1 MKIVESIKETRQAI
15 GQIHRDGETVCLVPT
30 MGNLHQGHLAL
41 VAQAKELADRVIVS
55 IFVNPRQFGE
65 NEDFSTYPRTFEQ
78 DAALLESMGV
88 DLLFYPQV
96 AEIYPDGSEQITR
109 IHVPTISE
117 VLCGESRPGHFD
129 GMVSVVNTLFNIVQ
143 PDSAIFGEKD
153 FQQLAIIKMMVR
165 QLHLAVKVYGHPI
178 VREASGLAM
187 SSRNQYLTDDE
198 RCIAPTLYQ
207 TLQAAA
213 EQIAEGKELAF
224 VESGANARLAKA
236 GFITDYLKILNPV
249 NLCEPEHSQKHL
261 VILAAAHLG
270 NARLIDNLE
279 INSPYGLD

>member
-1 MKIVESIKETRQAI
+1 MKIVESIEETRKAV
-15 GQIHRDGETVCLVPT
+15 GRIHRDGETVCLVPT

-41 VAQAKELADRVIVS
+41 VRQAKELADRVIVS
-55 IFVNPRQFGE
+55 IFVNPSQFGE
-65 NEDFSTYPRTFEQ
+65 NEDFSAYPRTFEQ
-78 DAALLESMGV
+78 DVALLESLGV
-88 DLLFYPQV
+88 DLVFYPQV

-109 IHVPTISE
+109 VHVPVISE
-117 VLCGESRPGHFD
+117 LLCGESRPGHFD

-213 EQIAEGKELAF
+213 EQIAEGKVLAL
-224 VESGANARLAKA
+224 VESEANVRLVKA
-236 GFITDYLKILNPV
+236 GFATDYLKILNPV
-249 NLCEPEHSQKHL
+249 NFCEPEHGQKHL
-261 VILAAAHLG
+261 VILVAAHLG

-279 INSPYGLD
+279 INSPKGEV